1 MSSGKLI
8 TGLLVGATAGA
19 VLGILFAPKRGKTT
33 RKRIARMGEDFSD
46 SLKSKFNEVLETVSE
61 KIEKVKEEVSGFAEK
76 KKA

>member
-8 TGLLVGATAGA
+8 TGLLVGITAGA

-33 RKRIARMGEDFSD
+33 RKRITRMGEDFTD
-46 SLKSKFNEVLETVSE
+46 SLKSKFNEVMETVSE
-61 KIEKVKEEVSGFAEK
+61 KIEKVKEDVAGFAEK